1 MAVPALL
8 LLGVLAFLSS
18 RSPAFVP
25 PPSIRGPKSLCSKV
39 AASSAVPALLAAAP
53 AAFADGIADASKKF
67 SDAAYPVAQKFNWGG
82 SSEFAKYIAEE
93 SAKNPKGTAKAVE
106 KLLEAG
112 LTMDP
117 KLVYAAVQAHDKA
130 LDSAVSNP
138 NLVASKADFAAVNEA
153 LARMIASADK
163 EQFFYLLSSFPENK
177 ELQMKFLAGNNLG
190 DAQAAYGAFVGLTDA
205 VRAAS
210 TNGAGAPVV
219 AAASGG
225 PIGDAAAKFS
235 DATYPIMQKIDWGN
249 TPLISKYIAEASATN
264 PKMMAAAFD
273 KTLEVG
279 LSMDP
284 KLVAAAV
291 AAHAKA
297 IEGAVGN
304 PGLVASKADFAAVN
318 EALARMI
325 GSADPAKFKA
335 ILTAFPGNADLQ
347 MSLFAANNAGDAQ
360 AAYETFV
367 ALTNAVKR

>member
-1 MAVPALL
+1 MARSGSMAVPALL

-25 PPSIRGPKSLCSKV
+25 PPSIQGSKSLCSKV
-39 AASSAVPALLAAAP
+39 AASSAGPALLAAAP
-53 AAFADGIADASKKF
+53 AAFADAIADASKKF
-67 SDAAYPVAQKFNWGG
+67 SDAAYPVAEKFDWGG
-82 SSEFAKYIAEE
+82 SSAIAKYIAQE
-93 SAKNPKGTAKAVE
+93 SAKNPKATAKAVV

-117 KLVYAAVQAHDKA
+117 KLVYAAVAAHDKA

-138 NLVASKADFAAVNEA
+138 NLVASQADFAAVNEA

-210 TNGAGAPVV
+210 TNGAAAPVV

-249 TPLISKYIAEASATN
+249 TPLISKYIAEASATT
-264 PKMMAAAFD
+264 PKMMAEAFD
-273 KTLEVG
+273 KSLRLAFRWTQSLLPQRLLPIQR
-279 LSMDP
+279 LSRE
-284 KLVAAAV
+284 L
-291 AAHAKA
+291 
-297 IEGAVGN
+297 
-304 PGLVASKADFAAVN
+304 
-318 EALARMI
+318 
-325 GSADPAKFKA
+325 
-335 ILTAFPGNADLQ
+335 
-347 MSLFAANNAGDAQ
+347 
-360 AAYETFV
+360 
-367 ALTNAVKR
+367 